1 MQNQCLGK
9 DMFGDMPTQ
18 KAAQEALPILIEYA
32 QEEDTI
38 LIRELAEKVVPHL
51 IPRFNWTISG
61 ALGRIHTTLYK
72 LQRQDDWEYGEII
85 GITAI
90 VLAAPEMFT
99 GWVKREIRPRSWED
113 YRTHHIL
120 PVFGY
125 HYWDRVKEALAE
137 RM

>member
-9 DMFGDMPTQ
+9 DMFGDLKTQ
-18 KAAQEALPILIEYA
+18 KAAQKALPILVEYA
-32 QEEDTI
+32 QEENTI

-51 IPRFNWTISG
+51 IPKFNWTISG

-72 LQRQDDWEYGEII
+72 LQRQDDWEYGEIP

-90 VLAAPEMFT
+90 VLAAPETPT
-99 GWVKREIRPRSWED
+99 GWVKRKIRPRSWED

-120 PVFGY
+120 PVFNVSLKKVYG
-125 HYWDRVKEALAE
+125 L
-137 RM
+137 

>member
-9 DMFGDMPTQ
+9 DMYGDMKTQ
-18 KAAQEALPILIEYA
+18 KAAQKALPILIEYA
-32 QEEDTI
+32 QEKDTI

-51 IPRFNWTISG
+51 IPKFNWTISG

-72 LQRQDDWEYGEII
+72 LQRQDDWEYGEIQ

-90 VLAAPEMFT
+90 VLAAPET
-99 GWVKREIRPRSWED
+99 PTSWVKREIRPRSWKD

-120 PVFGY
+120 PVFKY
-125 HYWDRVKEALAE
+125 PYWEQVKDFLIG
-137 RM
+137 RT